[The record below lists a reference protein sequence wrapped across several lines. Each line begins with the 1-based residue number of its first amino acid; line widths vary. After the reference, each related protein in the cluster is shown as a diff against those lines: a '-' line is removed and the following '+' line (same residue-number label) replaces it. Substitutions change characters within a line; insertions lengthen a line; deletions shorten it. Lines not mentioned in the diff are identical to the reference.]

1 MKLVRKTCTIFN
13 KQPMPIKIL
22 LVLAVVSILCCL
34 TSCGVFAIESF
45 KNPATSVYYF
55 HMDGCPHCV
64 KFDQHWET
72 LIKEKDMKSVKFEKI
87 ERKDLKN
94 DQKKMVQGFPTI
106 IKYDAN
112 GDHDEF
118 QGDRNVAALKKWINE

>member
-1 MKLVRKTCTIFN
+1 
-13 KQPMPIKIL
+13 
-22 LVLAVVSILCCL
+22 
-34 TSCGVFAIESF
+34 
-45 KNPATSVYYF
+45 
-55 HMDGCPHCV
+55 MDGCPHCV